1 MVQGLASYC
10 LIKHHFWN
18 VGDEWNMSA
27 AAIFTLSVNASNTQE
42 DGTSPGDTC
51 SALQQSTP
59 LLNLKYVSRFIST
72 CEDLW
77 HCHFAVW
84 IFLVLSGGGGGASE
98 ISVESLPFPRL
109 LRCRRCSQQPHAPEI
124 RQSQAYQV
132 HFQRFASSVAGFCI
146 VQFSGCY

>member
-18 VGDEWNMSA
+18 VVDEWNMSA

-42 DGTSPGDTC
+42 DGTSPAETC
-51 SALQQSTP
+51 SALQQPTP
-59 LLNLKYVSRFIST
+59 LLNLKYVSTFIST
-72 CEDLW
+72 WEDLW
-77 HCHFAVW
+77 HRHFAVW
-84 IFLVLSGGGGGASE
+84 IFLILSGRASE
-98 ISVESLPFPRL
+98 ISVEKSLPFPRL
-109 LRCRRCSQQPHAPEI
+109 LRCRRCSQQPHTPEI

-132 HFQRFASSVAGFCI
+132 NFQRFASSLAGFCI